1 MDLNKILAR
10 EAQSPP
16 HTSRIAGPQRSS
28 TFMMARNP
36 GPSEFEAAEFMMALA
51 ASPPAVYH
59 KHDIDTSDFISHR
72 HPSPSLFTGSP
83 SNSPTMEAK
92 GKGKRGNVNTKKLVP
107 SPSGQPCPNCSVET
121 STLWRT
127 CEMENGASYL
137 CNACGLRYKKGKFC
151 PLCYRVYYDADT
163 NQVNWKQCQHCLNWT
178 HKACLHSRGWNV
190 NSGSYSCPNC
200 RRKTDLEKERLD

>member
-16 HTSRIAGPQRSS
+16 QTSRRKVGPPRT
-28 TFMMARNP
+28 TFMMARRP
-36 GPSEFEAAEFMMALA
+36 GPSEFEAAELMMALA
-51 ASPPAVYH
+51 ASSPPPTSFYH
-59 KHDIDTSDFISHR
+59 QKHDLVSAS
-72 HPSPSLFTGSP
+72 SLLP
-83 SNSPTMEAK
+83 KECPLKNSPTSEPK
-92 GKGKRGNVNTKKLVP
+92 SKGKRGAINTKKLVP
-107 SPSGQPCPNCSVET
+107 SPSGQPCPNCSVDT

-151 PLCYRVYYDADT
+151 PLCFRVYYDADT

-178 HKACLHSRGWNV
+178 HKTCLQNRGWN
-190 NSGSYSCPNC
+190 NPGSYSCPNC
-200 RRKTDLEKERLD
+200 RRRTDLEKDDLN